1 MSTKDQHPLCQI
13 CRTPIRHRISPEQKA
28 HGFCVLTENYGL
40 RLLPDTLQEISTLQ
54 RPPLS
59 MVFDIM
65 ALLMLLVHKTC
76 TPPTEQQDA
85 VEEPNEADDYRR
97 T

>member
-1 MSTKDQHPLCQI
+1 MTTKDQLPLC
-13 CRTPIRHRISPEQKA
+13 PISRCAIRRRISPEQKA
-28 HGFCVLTENYGL
+28 HGLCILTENYGL
-40 RLLPDTLQEISTLQ
+40 RLLPDTLQEIASLQ

-65 ALLMLLVHKTC
+65 ALLMDLVNKTC
-76 TPPTEQQDA
+76 TPPMQPPQAPTHD
-85 VEEPNEADDYRR
+85 NEADDYRR